1 MITLNRQKAELI
13 FNELL
18 EYENL
23 QNHLLKSS
31 QRELVTLFN
40 KYLIGEAITSN
51 DLSRLSNYLF
61 YMKTYW

>member
-31 QRELVTLFN
+31 RRELVTLFN

>member
-1 MITLNRQKAELI
+1 MLTLNRQKAELI

-31 QRELVTLFN
+31 RRELVTLFN